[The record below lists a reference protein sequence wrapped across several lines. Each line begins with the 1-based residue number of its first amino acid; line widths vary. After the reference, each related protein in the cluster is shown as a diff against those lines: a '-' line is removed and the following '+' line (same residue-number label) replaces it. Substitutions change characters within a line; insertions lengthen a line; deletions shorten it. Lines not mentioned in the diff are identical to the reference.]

1 MNFIIYHLSSA
12 IIKID
17 TDYKNVF
24 NVRKEFMDVQLTLT
38 FLILG
43 ATIFAFVTNKIRA
56 DLVAIV
62 SLLAFVITDILTPAE
77 ALAGF
82 SNSVVLMI
90 AGLFVV
96 GAGILR
102 TGLAGMAGQLLLKW
116 SGNSELKLF
125 VLLLIIVG
133 TVGAFMSNTGTVA
146 LMMPIVVSIAISMKV
161 SPSQFLLPLSYVAS
175 LSGLMTLIAS
185 PTNLIVNQL
194 LVDRGYN
201 KLAFFEIT
209 PIGIVGMIAGISYL
223 VLVRN
228 ILLPKDQNR
237 TQTNEG
243 YKLSPKKIMKQY
255 DLNNRLFKIS
265 VPEDS
270 PIIATS
276 LVELKLP
283 AKYTLC
289 MMKIHR
295 KSQEGINLLPMTYQ
309 EMAGP
314 TSVIQAKDE
323 LYVQGEEEDIYHF
336 AEDYHLEVQGLVKGE
351 ADELVSKHLGIAEV
365 LLTPNS
371 SFINETVSSLG
382 FREKY
387 NLNIIGINRRG
398 GYKLQDMISHKLK
411 FGDAILVQGAWDEIL
426 LLARETQDVV
436 VVGQPKEHASVAAA
450 TGKAGIAGIIMLL
463 MIILMAFE
471 IFPAVISVMIGA
483 VLMIL
488 TGCLRNME
496 DAYNNMNFES
506 IVLVAAML
514 PMATALEKT
523 GGMTILSD
531 GIINA
536 LGDYGPYGVL
546 IGVYLLTAVFG
557 QFISNTAT
565 AVLFAPIAMSAAI
578 AMDVSP
584 TTFMIAVAVAASMAF
599 ATPIASPTNAL
610 VMTAGG
616 YKFMDFVRIGI
627 PLQIVM
633 FIVMMVAIP
642 FFFPF

>member
-1 MNFIIYHLSSA
+1 MLC
-12 IIKID
+12 
-17 TDYKNVF
+17 
-24 NVRKEFMDVQLTLT
+24 VQLTLT

-43 ATIFAFVTNKIRA
+43 MTIIVFMTNRVRA
-56 DLVAIV
+56 DFVAIV
-62 SLLAFVITDILTPAE
+62 SLLAFVIANILTPAE

-102 TGLAGMAGQLLLKW
+102 TGLAAMAGQLLLKW

-125 VLLLIIVG
+125 IVLLIIVG
-133 TVGAFMSNTGTVA
+133 SVGAFMSNTGTVA
-146 LMMPIVVSIAISMKV
+146 LMMPIVVSIAISMKE
-161 SPSQFLLPLSYVAS
+161 SPSKFLLPLSYVAS

-185 PTNLIVNQL
+185 PPNLIVSQL
-194 LVDRGYN
+194 LVDQGYP
-201 KLAFFEIT
+201 KLGFFEVT
-209 PIGIVGMIAGISYL
+209 PIGLVGMIVGILYL

-228 ILLPKDQNR
+228 ILLPNDKKR
-237 TQTNEG
+237 TQTSTG

-255 DLNNRLFKIS
+255 DLNNRLFKVF

-270 PIIATS
+270 TIIGTS
-276 LVELKLP
+276 LAELKLP
-283 AKYTLC
+283 AKYGLC

-295 KSQEGINLLPMTYQ
+295 KSQDGINLLPMTYQ

-314 TSVIQAKDE
+314 TSVIHALDE
-323 LYVQGEEEDIYHF
+323 LYVQGEEGAIGNLT
-336 AEDYHLEVQGLVKGE
+336 ADYGLVMQELTENE
-351 ADELVSKHLGIAEV
+351 ADELVTKHLGIAEV

-387 NLNIIGINRRG
+387 NLNIIGINHRG
-398 GYKLQDMISHKLK
+398 GYKLQDMVTHKLK

-426 LLARETQDVV
+426 VLARETQDVV

-450 TGKAGIAGIIMLL
+450 TGKAGIAGAIMLL
-463 MIILMAFE
+463 MIGLMAFE
-471 IFPAVISVMIGA
+471 VFPAVISVMVGA
-483 VLMIL
+483 VLMII

-523 GGMTILSD
+523 GGMVILSN
-531 GIINA
+531 GIIDV
-536 LGDYGPYGVL
+536 LGKYGPYGVL
-546 IGVYLLTAVFG
+546 IGIYVLTVIFG

-565 AVLFAPIAMSAAI
+565 AVLFAPIAMNAAI
-578 AMDVSP
+578 AMDANP
-584 TTFMIAVAVAASMAF
+584 TTFMIGVAVAASMAF

-616 YKFMDFVRIGI
+616 YKFMDFVKIGV
-627 PLQIVM
+627 PLQVIM
-633 FIVMMVAIP
+633 FIVMMLAVP

>member
-1 MNFIIYHLSSA
+1 MF
-12 IIKID
+12 
-17 TDYKNVF
+17 T
-24 NVRKEFMDVQLTLT
+24 VQLTLT

-43 ATIFAFVTNKIRA
+43 MTIIAFMTNRLRA
-56 DLVAIV
+56 DFVAIV
-62 SLLAFVITDILTPAE
+62 SLLAFVITNILTPTE

-102 TGLAGMAGQLLLKW
+102 TGLAAMAGQLLLKW

-133 TVGAFMSNTGTVA
+133 SVGAFMSNTGTVA
-146 LMMPIVVSIAISMKV
+146 LMMPIVVSIAISMKE
-161 SPSQFLLPLSYVAS
+161 SPSKFLLPLSYVAS

-185 PTNLIVNQL
+185 PPNLIVSQL
-194 LVDRGYN
+194 LVERGYA
-201 KLAFFEIT
+201 KLGFFEVT
-209 PIGIVGMIAGISYL
+209 PIGIVGMIAGILYL

-228 ILLPKDQNR
+228 ILLPRDKNK
-237 TQTNEG
+237 TQTSTG
-243 YKLSPKKIMKQY
+243 YKLSPKKIVKQY
-255 DLNNRLFKIS
+255 DLNNRLFKVF

-270 PIIATS
+270 PIIGTS
-276 LVELKLP
+276 LAELKLP
-283 AKYTLC
+283 AKYALC

-295 KSQEGINLLPMTYQ
+295 KSQDGINLLPMTYQ

-314 TSVIQAKDE
+314 KSVIHALDE
-323 LYVQGEEEDIYHF
+323 LYVQGEEENI
-336 AEDYHLEVQGLVKGE
+336 ACLAKDYSLVMQELTENE
-351 ADELVSKHLGIAEV
+351 ADELVTKHLGIAEV

-387 NLNIIGINRRG
+387 NLNIIGINYRG
-398 GYKLQDMISHKLK
+398 SYKLQDMVTHKLK

-426 LLARETQDVV
+426 VLAKETQDVV

-450 TGKAGIAGIIMLL
+450 TGKAGIAGAIMLL
-463 MIILMAFE
+463 MIGLMAFE
-471 IFPAVISVMIGA
+471 VFPAVISVMIGA

-523 GGMTILSD
+523 GGMVILSN
-531 GIINA
+531 GIIDA
-536 LGDYGPYGVL
+536 LGSYGPYGVL
-546 IGVYLLTAVFG
+546 IGIYVLTVIFG

-565 AVLFAPIAMSAAI
+565 AVLFAPIAMNAAI
-578 AMDVSP
+578 AMNANP
-584 TTFMIAVAVAASMAF
+584 TTFMIGVAVAASMAF

-616 YKFMDFVRIGI
+616 YKFMDFVKIGV

-633 FIVMMVAIP
+633 FIVMMLAVP

>member
-1 MNFIIYHLSSA
+1 LCIPFVNTRI
-12 IIKID
+12 
-17 TDYKNVF
+17 
-24 NVRKEFMDVQLTLT
+24 NVRKEFLEVQLTLT

-43 ATIFAFVTNKIRA
+43 ATIFAFVTNKVRA

-62 SLLAFVITDILTPAE
+62 SLLAFVISDILTPAE

-133 TVGAFMSNTGTVA
+133 SVGAFMSNTGTVA

-161 SPSQFLLPLSYVAS
+161 SPSKFLLPLSYVAS

-185 PTNLIVNQL
+185 PTNLIVSQL
-194 LVDRGYN
+194 LVDRDYN
-201 KLAFFEIT
+201 KLGFFEIT
-209 PIGIVGMIAGISYL
+209 PIGIIGMIVGITYL

-228 ILLPKDQNR
+228 ILLPNEKSR
-237 TQTNEG
+237 TQTKAD
-243 YKLSPKKIMKQY
+243 YRLSPKKIIKQY
-255 DLNNRLFKIS
+255 DLNNRLFKVF

-270 PIIATS
+270 SIIDAT
-276 LVELKLP
+276 LAELKLP

-295 KSQEGINLLPMTYQ
+295 RSQEGIDFLPVTYQ

-314 TSVIQAKDE
+314 TSVIHAKDE
-323 LYVQGEEEDIYHF
+323 LYVQGEEENIRRF
-336 AEDYHLEVQGLVKGE
+336 ASDYSLEMQELAEGE

-371 SFINETVSSLG
+371 SFINKTVSTLG

-398 GYKLQDMISHKLK
+398 GYKLQDMVTHKLK

-463 MIILMAFE
+463 MIVLMAFE

-496 DAYNNMNFES
+496 DAYSNMNFES

-536 LGDYGPYGVL
+536 LGNYGPYGVL
-546 IGVYLLTAVFG
+546 IGVYILTVVFG

-565 AVLFAPIAMSAAI
+565 AVLFAPIAMNAAI
-578 AMDVSP
+578 AMEASP

-599 ATPIASPTNAL
+599 VTPIASPTNAL

-616 YKFMDFVRIGI
+616 YKFMDFVKIGI
-627 PLQIVM
+627 PLQIIM
-633 FIVMMVAIP
+633 FIVMTLAIP

>member
-1 MNFIIYHLSSA
+1 M
-12 IIKID
+12 
-17 TDYKNVF
+17 
-24 NVRKEFMDVQLTLT
+24 QLTLT

-43 ATIFAFVTNKIRA
+43 ATIFAFVTNKVRA

-133 TVGAFMSNTGTVA
+133 SVGAFMSNTGTVA

-161 SPSQFLLPLSYVAS
+161 SPSKFLLPLSYVAS

-185 PTNLIVNQL
+185 PTNLIVSQL
-194 LVDRGYN
+194 LVDRDYN
-201 KLAFFEIT
+201 KLGFFEVT
-209 PIGIVGMIAGISYL
+209 PIGIVGMIVGITYL

-228 ILLPKDQNR
+228 ILLPNEKSR
-237 TQTNEG
+237 TATKAD
-243 YKLSPKKIMKQY
+243 YRLSPKKIIKQY
-255 DLNNRLFKIS
+255 DLNNRLFKVY

-270 PIIATS
+270 SIIDAT
-276 LVELKLP
+276 LAELKLP

-295 KSQEGINLLPMTYQ
+295 RSQEGINFLPVTYQ

-314 TSVIQAKDE
+314 TSVIHAKDE
-323 LYVQGEEEDIYHF
+323 LYVQGEEENIRRF
-336 AEDYHLEVQGLVKGE
+336 AADYSLEMQELAEGE

-371 SFINETVSSLG
+371 SFINKTVSTLG

-398 GYKLQDMISHKLK
+398 GYKLQDMVTHKLK

-450 TGKAGIAGIIMLL
+450 TGKAGIAGVIMLL
-463 MIILMAFE
+463 MIVLMAFE

-496 DAYNNMNFES
+496 DAYSNMNFES

-523 GGMTILSD
+523 GGMAILSD

-536 LGDYGPYGVL
+536 LGNYGPYGVL
-546 IGVYLLTAVFG
+546 IGVYILTAVFG

-565 AVLFAPIAMSAAI
+565 AVLFAPIAMNAAI
-578 AMDVSP
+578 AMEASP

-599 ATPIASPTNAL
+599 VTPIASPTNAL

-616 YKFMDFVRIGI
+616 YKFMDFVKIGI
-627 PLQIVM
+627 PLQIIM
-633 FIVMMVAIP
+633 FIVMMLAIP

>member
-1 MNFIIYHLSSA
+1 M
-12 IIKID
+12 
-17 TDYKNVF
+17 
-24 NVRKEFMDVQLTLT
+24 QLTLT

-43 ATIFAFVTNKIRA
+43 MTIIAFMTNRVRA
-56 DLVAIV
+56 DFVAIV
-62 SLLAFVITDILTPAE
+62 SLLAFVITNILTPTE

-102 TGLAGMAGQLLLKW
+102 TGLAAMAGQLLLKW

-133 TVGAFMSNTGTVA
+133 SVGAFMSNTGTVA
-146 LMMPIVVSIAISMKV
+146 LMMPIVVSIAISMKE
-161 SPSQFLLPLSYVAS
+161 SPSKFLLPLSYVAS

-185 PTNLIVNQL
+185 PPNLIVSQL
-194 LVDRGYN
+194 LVERGYA
-201 KLAFFEIT
+201 KLGFFEVT
-209 PIGIVGMIAGISYL
+209 PIGIVGMIVGILYL

-228 ILLPKDQNR
+228 ILLPRDKNK
-237 TQTNEG
+237 TQTSTG
-243 YKLSPKKIMKQY
+243 YKLSPKKIVKQY
-255 DLNNRLFKIS
+255 DLNNRLFKVF

-270 PIIATS
+270 PIIGTS
-276 LVELKLP
+276 LAELKLP
-283 AKYTLC
+283 AKYALC

-295 KSQEGINLLPMTYQ
+295 KSQDGINLLPMTYQ

-314 TSVIQAKDE
+314 KSVIHALDE
-323 LYVQGEEEDIYHF
+323 LYVQGEEENI
-336 AEDYHLEVQGLVKGE
+336 ACLAKDYSLVMQELTENE
-351 ADELVSKHLGIAEV
+351 ADELVTKHLGIAEV

-387 NLNIIGINRRG
+387 NLNIIGINYRG
-398 GYKLQDMISHKLK
+398 SYKLQDMVTHKLK

-426 LLARETQDVV
+426 VLAKETQDVV

-450 TGKAGIAGIIMLL
+450 TGKAGIAGAIMLL
-463 MIILMAFE
+463 MIGLMAFE
-471 IFPAVISVMIGA
+471 VFPAVISVMIGA

-523 GGMTILSD
+523 GGMVILSN
-531 GIINA
+531 GIIDA
-536 LGDYGPYGVL
+536 LGSYGPYGVL
-546 IGVYLLTAVFG
+546 IGIYVLTVIFG

-565 AVLFAPIAMSAAI
+565 AVLFAPIAMNAAI
-578 AMDVSP
+578 AMNANP
-584 TTFMIAVAVAASMAF
+584 TTYMIGVAVAASMAF

-616 YKFMDFVRIGI
+616 YKFMDFVKIGV

-633 FIVMMVAIP
+633 FIVMMLAVP

>member
-1 MNFIIYHLSSA
+1 MLY
-12 IIKID
+12 
-17 TDYKNVF
+17 
-24 NVRKEFMDVQLTLT
+24 VQLTLT

-43 ATIFAFVTNKIRA
+43 MTIIVFMTNRVRA
-56 DLVAIV
+56 DFVAIV
-62 SLLAFVITDILTPAE
+62 SLLAFVIANILTPAE
-77 ALAGF
+77 ALTGF

-102 TGLAGMAGQLLLKW
+102 TGLAAMAGQLLLKW

-125 VLLLIIVG
+125 ILLLIIVG
-133 TVGAFMSNTGTVA
+133 SVGAFMSNTGTVA
-146 LMMPIVVSIAISMKV
+146 LMMPIVVSIAISMKE
-161 SPSQFLLPLSYVAS
+161 SPSKFLLPLSYVAS

-185 PTNLIVNQL
+185 PPNLIVSQL
-194 LVDRGYN
+194 LVDQGYP
-201 KLAFFEIT
+201 KLGFFEVT
-209 PIGIVGMIAGISYL
+209 PIGLVGMIVGILYL

-228 ILLPKDQNR
+228 ILLPNDKKR
-237 TQTNEG
+237 TQTSTG

-255 DLNNRLFKIS
+255 DLNNRLFKVF

-270 PIIATS
+270 TIIGTS
-276 LVELKLP
+276 LAELKLP
-283 AKYTLC
+283 AKYGLC

-295 KSQEGINLLPMTYQ
+295 KSQDGINLLPMTYQ

-314 TSVIQAKDE
+314 TSVIHALDE
-323 LYVQGEEEDIYHF
+323 LYVQGEEGAIGNLT
-336 AEDYHLEVQGLVKGE
+336 ADYGLVMQELTENE
-351 ADELVSKHLGIAEV
+351 ADELVTKHLGIAEV

-387 NLNIIGINRRG
+387 NLNIIGINHRG
-398 GYKLQDMISHKLK
+398 GYKLQDMVTHKLK

-426 LLARETQDVV
+426 VLARETQDVV

-450 TGKAGIAGIIMLL
+450 TGKAGIAGAIMLL
-463 MIILMAFE
+463 MIGLMAFE
-471 IFPAVISVMIGA
+471 VFPAVISVMVGA
-483 VLMIL
+483 VLMII

-523 GGMTILSD
+523 GGMVILSN
-531 GIINA
+531 GIIDV
-536 LGDYGPYGVL
+536 LGKYGPYGVL
-546 IGVYLLTAVFG
+546 IGIYVLTVIFG

-565 AVLFAPIAMSAAI
+565 AVLFAPIAMNAAI
-578 AMDVSP
+578 AMDANP
-584 TTFMIAVAVAASMAF
+584 TTFMIGVAVAASMAF

-616 YKFMDFVRIGI
+616 YKFMDFVKIGV
-627 PLQIVM
+627 PLQVIM
-633 FIVMMVAIP
+633 FIVMMLAVP

>member
-1 MNFIIYHLSSA
+1 M
-12 IIKID
+12 
-17 TDYKNVF
+17 
-24 NVRKEFMDVQLTLT
+24 QLTLT

-43 ATIFAFVTNKIRA
+43 ATIFAFVTNKVRA

-62 SLLAFVITDILTPAE
+62 SLLAFVISDILTPAE

-133 TVGAFMSNTGTVA
+133 SVGAFMSNTGTVA

-161 SPSQFLLPLSYVAS
+161 SPSKFLLPLSYVAS

-185 PTNLIVNQL
+185 PTNLIVSQL
-194 LVDRGYN
+194 LVDRDYN
-201 KLAFFEIT
+201 KLGFFEIT
-209 PIGIVGMIAGISYL
+209 PIGIIGMIVGITYL

-228 ILLPKDQNR
+228 ILLPNEKSR
-237 TQTNEG
+237 TQTKAD
-243 YKLSPKKIMKQY
+243 YRLSPKKIIKQY
-255 DLNNRLFKIS
+255 DLNNRLFKVF

-270 PIIATS
+270 SIIDAT
-276 LVELKLP
+276 LAELKLP

-295 KSQEGINLLPMTYQ
+295 RSQEGIDFLPVTYQ

-314 TSVIQAKDE
+314 TSVIHAKDE
-323 LYVQGEEEDIYHF
+323 LYVQGEEENIRRF
-336 AEDYHLEVQGLVKGE
+336 ASDYSLEMQELAEGE

-371 SFINETVSSLG
+371 SFINKTVSTLG

-398 GYKLQDMISHKLK
+398 GYKLQDMVTHKLK

-463 MIILMAFE
+463 MIVLMAFE

-496 DAYNNMNFES
+496 DAYSNMNFES

-536 LGDYGPYGVL
+536 LGNYGPYGVL
-546 IGVYLLTAVFG
+546 IGVYILTVVFG

-565 AVLFAPIAMSAAI
+565 AVLFAPIAMNAAI
-578 AMDVSP
+578 AMEASP

-599 ATPIASPTNAL
+599 VTPIASPTNAL

-616 YKFMDFVRIGI
+616 YKFMDFVKIGI
-627 PLQIVM
+627 PLQIIM
-633 FIVMMVAIP
+633 FIVMTLAIP

>member
-1 MNFIIYHLSSA
+1 M
-12 IIKID
+12 
-17 TDYKNVF
+17 
-24 NVRKEFMDVQLTLT
+24 QLTLT

-43 ATIFAFVTNKIRA
+43 MTIIVFMTNRVRA
-56 DLVAIV
+56 DFVAIV
-62 SLLAFVITDILTPAE
+62 SLLAFVIANILTPAE

-102 TGLAGMAGQLLLKW
+102 TGLAAMAGQLLLKW

-125 VLLLIIVG
+125 ILLLIIVG
-133 TVGAFMSNTGTVA
+133 SVGAFMSNTGTVA
-146 LMMPIVVSIAISMKV
+146 LMMPIVVSIAISMKE
-161 SPSQFLLPLSYVAS
+161 SPSKFLLPLSYVAS

-185 PTNLIVNQL
+185 PPNLIVSQL
-194 LVDRGYN
+194 LVDQGYP
-201 KLAFFEIT
+201 KLGFFEVT
-209 PIGIVGMIAGISYL
+209 PIGLVGMIVGILYL

-228 ILLPKDQNR
+228 ILLPNDKKR
-237 TQTNEG
+237 TQTSTG

-255 DLNNRLFKIS
+255 DLNNRLFKVF

-270 PIIATS
+270 TIIGTS
-276 LVELKLP
+276 LAELKLP
-283 AKYTLC
+283 AKYGLC

-295 KSQEGINLLPMTYQ
+295 KSQDGINLLPMTYQ

-314 TSVIQAKDE
+314 TSVIHALDE
-323 LYVQGEEEDIYHF
+323 LYVQGEEGAIGNLT
-336 AEDYHLEVQGLVKGE
+336 ADYGLVMQELTENE
-351 ADELVSKHLGIAEV
+351 ADELVTKHLGIAEV

-387 NLNIIGINRRG
+387 NLNIIGINHRG
-398 GYKLQDMISHKLK
+398 GYKLQDMVTHKLK

-426 LLARETQDVV
+426 VLARETQDVV

-450 TGKAGIAGIIMLL
+450 TGKAGIAGAIMLL
-463 MIILMAFE
+463 MIGLMAFE
-471 IFPAVISVMIGA
+471 IFPAVISVMVGA
-483 VLMIL
+483 VLMII

-523 GGMTILSD
+523 GGMVILSN
-531 GIINA
+531 GIIDV
-536 LGDYGPYGVL
+536 LGKYGPYGVL
-546 IGVYLLTAVFG
+546 IGIYVLTVIFG

-565 AVLFAPIAMSAAI
+565 AVLFAPIAMNAAI
-578 AMDVSP
+578 AMDANP
-584 TTFMIAVAVAASMAF
+584 TTFMIGVAVAASMAF

-616 YKFMDFVRIGI
+616 YKFMDFVKIGV
-627 PLQIVM
+627 PLQVIM
-633 FIVMMVAIP
+633 FIVMMLAVP

>member
-1 MNFIIYHLSSA
+1 MLY
-12 IIKID
+12 
-17 TDYKNVF
+17 
-24 NVRKEFMDVQLTLT
+24 VQLTLT

-43 ATIFAFVTNKIRA
+43 MTIIVFMTNRVRA
-56 DLVAIV
+56 DFVAIV
-62 SLLAFVITDILTPAE
+62 SLLAFVIANILTPAE

-102 TGLAGMAGQLLLKW
+102 TGLAAMAGQLLLKW

-125 VLLLIIVG
+125 ILLLIIVG
-133 TVGAFMSNTGTVA
+133 SVGAFMSNTGTVA
-146 LMMPIVVSIAISMKV
+146 LMMPIVVSIAISMKE
-161 SPSQFLLPLSYVAS
+161 SPSKFLLPLSYVAS

-185 PTNLIVNQL
+185 PPNLIVSQL
-194 LVDRGYN
+194 LVDQGYP
-201 KLAFFEIT
+201 KLGFFEVT
-209 PIGIVGMIAGISYL
+209 PIGLVGMIVGILYL

-228 ILLPKDQNR
+228 ILLPNDKKR
-237 TQTNEG
+237 TQTSTG

-255 DLNNRLFKIS
+255 DLNNRLFKVF

-270 PIIATS
+270 TIIGTS
-276 LVELKLP
+276 LAELKLP
-283 AKYTLC
+283 AKYGLC

-295 KSQEGINLLPMTYQ
+295 KSQDGMNLLPMTYQ

-314 TSVIQAKDE
+314 TSVIHALDE
-323 LYVQGEEEDIYHF
+323 LYVQGEEGAIGNLT
-336 AEDYHLEVQGLVKGE
+336 ADYGLVMQELTENE
-351 ADELVSKHLGIAEV
+351 ADELVTKHLGIAEV

-387 NLNIIGINRRG
+387 NLNIIGINHRG
-398 GYKLQDMISHKLK
+398 GYKLQDMVTHKLK

-426 LLARETQDVV
+426 VLARETQDVV

-450 TGKAGIAGIIMLL
+450 TGKAGIAGAIMLL
-463 MIILMAFE
+463 MIGLMAFE
-471 IFPAVISVMIGA
+471 VFPAVISVMVGA
-483 VLMIL
+483 VLMII

-523 GGMTILSD
+523 GGMVILSN
-531 GIINA
+531 GIIDV
-536 LGDYGPYGVL
+536 LGKYGPYGVL
-546 IGVYLLTAVFG
+546 IGIYVLTVIFG

-565 AVLFAPIAMSAAI
+565 AVLFAPIAMNAAI
-578 AMDVSP
+578 AMDANP
-584 TTFMIAVAVAASMAF
+584 TTFMIGVAVAASMAF

-616 YKFMDFVRIGI
+616 YKFMDFVKIGV
-627 PLQIVM
+627 PLQVIM
-633 FIVMMVAIP
+633 FIVMMLAVP

>member
-1 MNFIIYHLSSA
+1 MLH
-12 IIKID
+12 
-17 TDYKNVF
+17 
-24 NVRKEFMDVQLTLT
+24 VQLTLT

-43 ATIFAFVTNKIRA
+43 MTIIVFMTNRVRA
-56 DLVAIV
+56 DFVAIV
-62 SLLAFVITDILTPAE
+62 SLLAFVIVDILTPAE

-102 TGLAGMAGQLLLKW
+102 TGLAAMAGQLLLKW

-133 TVGAFMSNTGTVA
+133 SVGAFMSNTGTVA
-146 LMMPIVVSIAISMKV
+146 LMMPIVVSIAISMKE
-161 SPSQFLLPLSYVAS
+161 SPSKFLLPLSYVAS

-185 PTNLIVNQL
+185 PPNLIVSQL
-194 LVDRGYN
+194 LVDQGYP
-201 KLAFFEIT
+201 KLGFFEVT
-209 PIGIVGMIAGISYL
+209 PIGLVGMIVGILYL

-228 ILLPKDQNR
+228 ILLPNDKKR
-237 TQTNEG
+237 TQTSTG

-255 DLNNRLFKIS
+255 DLNNRLFKVF

-270 PIIATS
+270 TIIGTS
-276 LVELKLP
+276 LAELKLP
-283 AKYTLC
+283 AKYGLC

-295 KSQEGINLLPMTYQ
+295 KSQDGINLLPMTYQ

-314 TSVIQAKDE
+314 TSVIHALDE
-323 LYVQGEEEDIYHF
+323 LYVQGEEGAIGDLT
-336 AEDYHLEVQGLVKGE
+336 ADYGLVMQELTENE
-351 ADELVSKHLGIAEV
+351 ADELVTKHLGIAEV

-387 NLNIIGINRRG
+387 NLNIIGINHRG
-398 GYKLQDMISHKLK
+398 GYKLQDMVTHKLK

-426 LLARETQDVV
+426 VLARETQDVV

-450 TGKAGIAGIIMLL
+450 TGKAGIAGAIMLL
-463 MIILMAFE
+463 MIGLMAFE
-471 IFPAVISVMIGA
+471 VFPAVISVMVGA
-483 VLMIL
+483 VLMII

-523 GGMTILSD
+523 GGMVILSN
-531 GIINA
+531 GIIDV
-536 LGDYGPYGVL
+536 LGKYGPYGVL
-546 IGVYLLTAVFG
+546 IGIYVLTVIFG

-565 AVLFAPIAMSAAI
+565 AVLFAPIAMNAAI
-578 AMDVSP
+578 AMDANP
-584 TTFMIAVAVAASMAF
+584 TTFMIGVAVAASMAF

-616 YKFMDFVRIGI
+616 YKFMDFVKIGV
-627 PLQIVM
+627 PLQVVM
-633 FIVMMVAIP
+633 FIVMMLAVP

>member
-1 MNFIIYHLSSA
+1 
-12 IIKID
+12 
-17 TDYKNVF
+17 
-24 NVRKEFMDVQLTLT
+24 MDVQLTLT

-43 ATIFAFVTNKIRA
+43 ATIIAFVTNKVRA

-62 SLLAFVITDILTPAE
+62 SLLAFVITDILTPTE

-133 TVGAFMSNTGTVA
+133 SVGAFMSNTGTVA

-161 SPSQFLLPLSYVAS
+161 SPSKFLLPLSYVAS

-185 PTNLIVNQL
+185 PTNLIVSQL
-194 LVDRGYN
+194 LVDHGYN
-201 KLAFFEIT
+201 KLGFFEVT
-209 PIGIVGMIAGISYL
+209 PIGIIGMIVGISYL

-228 ILLPKDQNR
+228 ILLPNEKNR
-237 TQTNEG
+237 TQTKAD
-243 YKLSPKKIMKQY
+243 YKLSPKKIIKQY
-255 DLNNRLFKIS
+255 DLNNRLFKVF

-270 PIIATS
+270 AIIDMTLA
-276 LVELKLP
+276 ELKLP

-295 KSQEGINLLPMTYQ
+295 RSQEGINFLPMTYQ

-314 TSVIQAKDE
+314 TSVIHAKDE
-323 LYVQGEEEDIYHF
+323 LYVQGEEENIRRF
-336 AEDYHLEVQGLVKGE
+336 TSDYSLEMQELVEGE

-398 GYKLQDMISHKLK
+398 GYKLQDMVTHKLK

-426 LLARETQDVV
+426 ILARETQDVV

-450 TGKAGIAGIIMLL
+450 TGKAGIAGAIMLI
-463 MIILMAFE
+463 MIVLMAFE

-496 DAYNNMNFES
+496 DAYSHMNFES

-546 IGVYLLTAVFG
+546 IGVYILTAVFG

-565 AVLFAPIAMSAAI
+565 AVLFAPIAMNAAI
-578 AMDVSP
+578 AMEVSP

-599 ATPIASPTNAL
+599 VTPIASPTNAL

-616 YKFMDFVRIGI
+616 YKFMDFVKIGI
-627 PLQIVM
+627 PLQMVM
-633 FIVMMVAIP
+633 FIVMMLAIP

>member
-1 MNFIIYHLSSA
+1 M
-12 IIKID
+12 
-17 TDYKNVF
+17 
-24 NVRKEFMDVQLTLT
+24 QLTLT

-43 ATIFAFVTNKIRA
+43 ATIFAFVTNKVRA

-62 SLLAFVITDILTPAE
+62 SLLAFVISDILTPAE

-133 TVGAFMSNTGTVA
+133 SVGAFMSNTGTVA

-161 SPSQFLLPLSYVAS
+161 SPSKFLLPLSYVAS

-185 PTNLIVNQL
+185 PTNLIVSQL
-194 LVDRGYN
+194 LVDRDYN
-201 KLAFFEIT
+201 KLGFFEVT
-209 PIGIVGMIAGISYL
+209 PIGIVGMIVGITYL

-228 ILLPKDQNR
+228 FLLPNEKSR
-237 TQTNEG
+237 TATKAD
-243 YKLSPKKIMKQY
+243 YRLSPKKIIKQY
-255 DLNNRLFKIS
+255 DLNNRLFKVF

-270 PIIATS
+270 SIIDAT
-276 LVELKLP
+276 LAELKLP

-295 KSQEGINLLPMTYQ
+295 RSQEGINFLPVTYQ

-314 TSVIQAKDE
+314 TSVIHAKDE
-323 LYVQGEEEDIYHF
+323 LYVQGEEENIRRF
-336 AEDYHLEVQGLVKGE
+336 ASDYSLEMQELAEGE

-371 SFINETVSSLG
+371 SFINKTVSTLG

-398 GYKLQDMISHKLK
+398 GYKLQDMVTHKLK

-450 TGKAGIAGIIMLL
+450 TGKAGIAGVIMLL
-463 MIILMAFE
+463 MIVLMAFE
-471 IFPAVISVMIGA
+471 IFPAVISVMVGA

-496 DAYNNMNFES
+496 DAYSSMNFES

-523 GGMTILSD
+523 GGMAILSD

-536 LGDYGPYGVL
+536 LGNYGPYGVL
-546 IGVYLLTAVFG
+546 IGVYILTAVFG

-565 AVLFAPIAMSAAI
+565 AVLFAPIAMNAAI
-578 AMDVSP
+578 AMEASP
-584 TTFMIAVAVAASMAF
+584 KTFMIAVAVAASMAF
-599 ATPIASPTNAL
+599 VTPIASPTNAL
-610 VMTAGG
+610 VMTAGS

-627 PLQIVM
+627 PLQIIM
-633 FIVMMVAIP
+633 FIVMMLAIP

>member
-1 MNFIIYHLSSA
+1 MLY
-12 IIKID
+12 
-17 TDYKNVF
+17 
-24 NVRKEFMDVQLTLT
+24 VQLTLT

-43 ATIFAFVTNKIRA
+43 MTIIVFMTNRVRA
-56 DLVAIV
+56 DFVAIV
-62 SLLAFVITDILTPAE
+62 SLLAFVIANILTPAE

-102 TGLAGMAGQLLLKW
+102 TGLAAMAGQLLLKW

-125 VLLLIIVG
+125 ILLLIIVG
-133 TVGAFMSNTGTVA
+133 SVGAFMSNTGTVA
-146 LMMPIVVSIAISMKV
+146 LMMPIVVSIAISMKE
-161 SPSQFLLPLSYVAS
+161 SPSKFLLPLSYVAS

-185 PTNLIVNQL
+185 PPNLIVSQL
-194 LVDRGYN
+194 LVDQGYP
-201 KLAFFEIT
+201 KLGFFEVT
-209 PIGIVGMIAGISYL
+209 PIGLVGMIIGILYL

-228 ILLPKDQNR
+228 ILLPNDKKR
-237 TQTNEG
+237 TQTSTG

-255 DLNNRLFKIS
+255 DLNNRLFKVF

-270 PIIATS
+270 TIIGTS
-276 LVELKLP
+276 LAELKLP
-283 AKYTLC
+283 AKYGLC

-295 KSQEGINLLPMTYQ
+295 KSQDGINLLPMTYQ

-314 TSVIQAKDE
+314 TSVIHALDE
-323 LYVQGEEEDIYHF
+323 LYVQGEEGAIGNLT
-336 AEDYHLEVQGLVKGE
+336 ADYGLVMQELTENE
-351 ADELVSKHLGIAEV
+351 ADELVTKHLGIAEV

-387 NLNIIGINRRG
+387 NLNIIGINHRG
-398 GYKLQDMISHKLK
+398 GYKLQDMVTHKLK

-426 LLARETQDVV
+426 VLARETQDVV

-450 TGKAGIAGIIMLL
+450 TGKAGIAGAIMLL
-463 MIILMAFE
+463 MIGLMAFE
-471 IFPAVISVMIGA
+471 VFPAVISVMVGA
-483 VLMIL
+483 VLMII

-523 GGMTILSD
+523 GGMVILSN
-531 GIINA
+531 GIIDV
-536 LGDYGPYGVL
+536 LGKYGPYGVL
-546 IGVYLLTAVFG
+546 IGIYVLTVIFG

-565 AVLFAPIAMSAAI
+565 AVLFAPIAMNAAI
-578 AMDVSP
+578 AMDANP
-584 TTFMIAVAVAASMAF
+584 TTFMIGVAVAASMAF

-616 YKFMDFVRIGI
+616 YKFMDFVKIGV
-627 PLQIVM
+627 PLQVIM
-633 FIVMMVAIP
+633 FIVMMLAVP